1 MKIEVKPIQKNYEV
15 FLETYPPQ
23 KANKFLP
30 DWYKKMKLG
39 SFDTTKGNGNKNAKN
54 CPAIQDYVN
63 NGIVIPLWANLSYE
77 THKDSDNNIQGHSW
91 DFTARNATS
100 EPIGNARRNTQ
111 QRTSWGYGFTN
122 NV

>member
-23 KANKFLP
+23 KSNKFLP

-63 NGIVIPLWANLSYE
+63 TGIVIPLWVAAIIKPRFFQFE
-77 THKDSDNNIQGHSW
+77 TSHYVAMEVRGQ
-91 DFTARNATS
+91 
-100 EPIGNARRNTQ
+100 
-111 QRTSWGYGFTN
+111 
-122 NV
+122 